1 MSWEIKKYKWISKVG
16 LVLLLV
22 FLYNIFIYISNPYS
36 EYWSDWRNLNIKE
49 IIAFLIVSFIDCW
62 IILESSFL
70 IARVL
75 DKRFPWTVLPLFR
88 FAIQSM
94 LMVIIMLILFFLQG
108 LFFSLIWEKWVLT
121 QQEIMEGWQVSVLC
135 IFFSL
140 LVSAVHT
147 IYYMLQQ
154 WRRSI
159 EEAANLQVRT
169 MELKEVAMQAELQA
183 LKAQLNPHFM
193 FNNFST
199 LSELIDRDKTTASI
213 FLNNLSRVYRYMIQ
227 NQRRDLI
234 SLSEE
239 IDFVKAYFHLM
250 HIRHEDNVNLQIDL
264 NEDVLRMY
272 VPPISIQ
279 LLIENAIK
287 HNIASKAQPLTI
299 RITFNDNNLVV
310 CNNLQPIT
318 TIFSSTGIGLQN
330 IKDRYKALSSKEN
343 LSIHR
348 SEQEYC
354 VWLPLF
360 NFNSHNYE
368 NSNNRG

>member
-1 MSWEIKKYKWISKVG
+1 MSWKIKKYKWVSKVG

-36 EYWSDWRNLNIKE
+36 EYWNDWRNLDIKE
-49 IIAFLIVSFIDCW
+49 IISFLIISFIDCW

-70 IARVL
+70 ITRIL
-75 DKRFPWTVLPLFR
+75 DKRFPWTVSPLFR
-88 FAIQSM
+88 FAIQSIAM
-94 LMVIIMLILFFLQG
+94 IIIMLILFFLQEL
-108 LFFSLIWEKWVLT
+108 LFSFIWEKWVLT
-121 QQEIMEGWQVSVLC
+121 QQEAIESWQMSVLC
-135 IFFSL
+135 IIFSL

-147 IYYMLQQ
+147 IYYMLQH
-154 WRRSI
+154 WKRSI

-169 MELKEVAMQAELQA
+169 LELKEVAMQAELQA

-199 LSELIDRDKTTASI
+199 LSELIDRDKNVASI
-213 FLNNLSRVYRYMIQ
+213 FLNNLSKVYRYMIQ
-227 NQRRDLI
+227 NQKRDLI
-234 SLSEE
+234 SLPEE
-239 IDFVKAYFHLM
+239 IEFVKAYFHLM
-250 HIRHEDNVNLQIDL
+250 HIRHEDNVNLQINL
-264 NEDVLRMY
+264 NEDALKMY
-272 VPPISIQ
+272 IPPISVQ

-287 HNIASKAQPLTI
+287 HNIASKVQPLTI
-299 RITFNDNNLVV
+299 NISSRNNNLIV
-310 CNNLQPIT
+310 CNNLQPIAT
-318 TIFSSTGIGLQN
+318 TFSSTGIGIQN

-360 NFNSHNYE
+360 DFNSYN
-368 NSNNRG
+368 

>member
-1 MSWEIKKYKWISKVG
+1 MKKYKWISKVS

-22 FLYNIFIYISNPYS
+22 FLYNVFIYASNPYS
-36 EYWSDWRNLNIKE
+36 EYWNDWKNFNIKE
-49 IIAFLIVSFIDCW
+49 IITFLGVSFIDCW

-70 IARVL
+70 IAKIL

-88 FAIQSM
+88 FAIQSISMIIVM
-94 LMVIIMLILFFLQG
+94 LLLFFLQG
-108 LFFSLIWEKWVLT
+108 LLFSFMWEKWVLT
-121 QQEIMEGWQVSVLC
+121 QKEIIEGWQVSVIC
-135 IFFSL
+135 IIFSL
-140 LVSAVHT
+140 LVSAAHT
-147 IYYMLQQ
+147 IHYMLQQ
-154 WRRSI
+154 WKRSI
-159 EEAANLQVRT
+159 EETANLQVRT

-199 LSELIDRDKTTASI
+199 LSELIDRDKNTASI

-227 NQRRDLI
+227 NQKRDLI
-234 SLSEE
+234 SLPEE
-239 IDFVKAYFHLM
+239 IEFVKAYFHLM
-250 HIRHEDNVNLQIDL
+250 HIRHEDNINLQIEL
-264 NEDVLRMY
+264 NEDALKMY
-272 VPPISIQ
+272 IPPISVQ

-287 HNIASKAQPLTI
+287 HNIASKIQPLTI
-299 RITFNDNNLVV
+299 KICYRNNNLIV

-330 IKDRYKALSSKEN
+330 IKDRYKALLSKEN
-343 LSIHR
+343 ISIHR
-348 SEQEYC
+348 SEEEYC

-360 NFNSHNYE
+360 DFNSPNYE